1 MNFRTTL
8 IIVILLACL
17 AGTYFLFF
25 QESEDSG
32 SINEKPRIHEVYGL
46 TQERVRQISLAFA
59 DAAYQPL
66 TLVKSDAGAWQLT
79 EPFTAD
85 ASGER
90 VSEML
95 ENLLNKRVKQTLA
108 VTELGQYG
116 LDTPSI
122 TVSLWTE
129 TIGNSTPTVRF
140 LIGKKTINFS
150 VYAKEK
156 SEPHIF
162 LVESSTLD
170 ELAKS
175 PTDLRSRTVLRFN
188 PETVSEIRLMKEA
201 GTTPS
206 GRHALEARTPEEI
219 RCEKIEDTWT
229 MTHPLSAK
237 ADAQEI
243 ETLVSTLG
251 SLQVA
256 TFEADWPGE
265 APAPTLQKYGLHLP
279 RISVILTD
287 ENGMHGLHIGAGTY
301 VKPENRRAVYTL
313 ADDIYA
319 QLNKSVF
326 ALRDKRVLDFQRTAT
341 TRIEIGRTR
350 HGEGEK
356 TDTLRKTE
364 GNENNENIV
373 CVKNFDDTW
382 DLKNP
387 IQTKADTQAID
398 DLVFGV
404 DSLKAIEF
412 VTDAVAN
419 LGLYGLAPPAMQ
431 VSFTQRGEENPA
443 VLLIGNRKDDA
454 VYVKSGD
461 SSQVSLVNRALID
474 NIAHGVAWLRDKQIL
489 NFGIDDINRFALKYD
504 DVSLTCQRLGTNW
517 RLTSPVQE
525 DANNAEINAIL
536 YELDDLRVEKFLPGA
551 PDTTKIG
558 LKPPRMQLSL
568 GFRNGKHAVLQIGE
582 AGASGHFYARLQHEP
597 NVTFLL
603 DSALIPKL
611 KTTLEMLR
619 MP

>member
-8 IIVILLACL
+8 IIIILLACL

-25 QESEDSG
+25 QQSEDSG
-32 SINEKPRIHEVYGL
+32 SINEKPRLHEVYGL
-46 TQERVRQISLAFA
+46 SQERVRQISLAFA
-59 DAAYQPL
+59 DAVYQPL
-66 TLVKSDAGAWQLT
+66 TLVKNNAGAWQLT

-85 ASGER
+85 ANGEK

-116 LDTPSI
+116 LDSPSI

-150 VYAKEK
+150 VYAKET

-162 LVESSTLD
+162 LVESSMLD
-170 ELAKS
+170 DLAKS
-175 PTDLRSRTVLRFN
+175 PTDLRSRTVLQFN
-188 PETVSEIRLMKEA
+188 PETVSEIRLMKGT

-206 GRHALEARTPEEI
+206 GRHAAEI

-237 ADAQEI
+237 ADAREI
-243 ETLVSTLG
+243 ETLFSTLG

-287 ENGMHGLHIGAGTY
+287 ENGAHGLHIGSGTY
-301 VKPENRRAVYTL
+301 VKPENRSAVYTL

-341 TRIEIGRTR
+341 TRIEIERTR
-350 HGEGEK
+350 HGE
-356 TDTLRKTE
+356 KTE
-364 GNENNENIV
+364 GNENIV

-382 DLKNP
+382 NLKNP
-387 IQTKADTQAID
+387 IQTKADAQAID

-412 VTDAVAN
+412 VTDTATN

-431 VSFTQRGEENPA
+431 VSFTQRGEENRA
-443 VLLIGNRKDDA
+443 VLLIGNRKEDA

-474 NIAHGVAWLRDKQIL
+474 NIANGVAWLRDKQIL

-517 RLTSPVQE
+517 RLTVPVQE

-536 YELDDLRVEKFLPGA
+536 YELDDLRVEKFLPDA

-558 LKPPRMQLSL
+558 IRPPRMQLSL

-582 AGASGHFYARLQHEP
+582 ADASGHFYARLQHEP

>member
-1 MNFRTTL
+1 MNFRTTF
-8 IIVILLACL
+8 IIIILLACL

-25 QESEDSG
+25 EESEDSG

-66 TLVKSDAGAWQLT
+66 TLVKNNAGGWQLA
-79 EPFTAD
+79 EPFTA
-85 ASGER
+85 AANGEK

-140 LIGKKTINFS
+140 LLGKKTINFS

-162 LVESSTLD
+162 LIESSTLD
-170 ELAKS
+170 DLAKS
-175 PTDLRSRTVLRFN
+175 PTDLRSRTVLQFN
-188 PETVSEIRLMKEA
+188 PETVSEIRLMK
-201 GTTPS
+201 GTGTIPS
-206 GRHALEARTPEEI
+206 DRHAEEI
-219 RCEKIEDTWT
+219 RCEKIENTWT

-287 ENGMHGLHIGAGTY
+287 EKGTHGLHIGSGTY
-301 VKPENRRAVYTL
+301 VKPENRMAVYTL

-341 TRIEIGRTR
+341 TRIEIERTR
-350 HGEGEK
+350 HGE
-356 TDTLRKTE
+356 KTE
-364 GNENNENIV
+364 GNENIV

-382 DLKNP
+382 NLKNP
-387 IQTKADTQAID
+387 IQTKADAQAID

-412 VTDAVAN
+412 VTDAATN
-419 LGLYGLAPPAMQ
+419 LRLYGLAPPAMR
-431 VSFTQRGEENPA
+431 VSFTQRGEENRA
-443 VLLIGNRKDDA
+443 VLLIGNRKEDA
-454 VYVKSGD
+454 VYVKSED

-474 NIAHGVAWLRDKQIL
+474 NIANGVAWLRDKQIL

-517 RLTSPVQE
+517 RLTVPVQE

-536 YELDDLRVEKFLPGA
+536 YELDDLRVEKFLQDA

-558 LKPPRMQLSL
+558 LKPPRIQLSL

-582 AGASGHFYARLQHEP
+582 ADASGYFYARLQHEP

>member
-8 IIVILLACL
+8 IIIVLLACL

-66 TLVKSDAGAWQLT
+66 TLVRNNTGGWQLT

-85 ASGER
+85 ANGEK

-116 LDTPSI
+116 LDSPSI

-129 TIGNSTPTVRF
+129 TIGDSTPTVRF
-140 LIGKKTINFS
+140 LLGKKTINFS

-162 LVESSTLD
+162 LIESSTLD
-170 ELAKS
+170 DLAKS
-175 PTDLRSRTVLRFN
+175 PTDLRSRTVLQFN
-188 PETVSEIRLMKEA
+188 PETVSEIRLMKGI
-201 GTTPS
+201 GTIPS
-206 GRHALEARTPEEI
+206 DRHAEEI
-219 RCEKIEDTWT
+219 RCEKIDETWT

-237 ADAQEI
+237 ADAREI
-243 ETLVSTLG
+243 ETLFSTLG

-279 RISVILTD
+279 RVSVILTD
-287 ENGMHGLHIGAGTY
+287 EKGTHGLHIGSGTY
-301 VKPENRRAVYTL
+301 VKPENRSAVYTL

-341 TRIEIGRTR
+341 TRIEIERTR
-350 HGEGEK
+350 HGE
-356 TDTLRKTE
+356 KTE
-364 GNENNENIV
+364 GNENIV

-382 DLKNP
+382 DLKTP
-387 IQTKADTQAID
+387 IQTKADAQAID

-412 VTDAVAN
+412 VTDAAAN
-419 LGLYGLAPPAMQ
+419 LRLYGLAPPAMQ

-474 NIAHGVAWLRDKQIL
+474 NIANGVAWLRDKQIL
-489 NFGIDDINRFALKYD
+489 NFGIDDVNRFALKYD

-517 RLTSPVQE
+517 RLTVPVQE

-536 YELDDLRVEKFLPGA
+536 YELDDLRVEKFLPDA

-558 LKPPRMQLSL
+558 LNPPRIQLSL
-568 GFRNGKHAVLQIGE
+568 GFRNGKGAVLQIGE
-582 AGASGHFYARLQHEP
+582 ADASGHFYARLQHEP

>member
-8 IIVILLACL
+8 IIIILLACL

-32 SINEKPRIHEVYGL
+32 SINEKPRIHEVYGFTL
-46 TQERVRQISLAFA
+46 ERVRQISLAFA

-66 TLVKSDAGAWQLT
+66 TLVKNNAGAWQLT

-85 ASGER
+85 ANGEK

-116 LDTPSI
+116 LDSPSI

-129 TIGNSTPTVRF
+129 TVVNSTPTVRF

-162 LVESSTLD
+162 LIESSTLD
-170 ELAKS
+170 DLAKS
-175 PTDLRSRTVLRFN
+175 PTDLRSRTVLQFN
-188 PETVSEIRLMKEA
+188 PETVSEIRLMK
-201 GTTPS
+201 GTGTIPS
-206 GRHALEARTPEEI
+206 DRHAEEI
-219 RCEKIEDTWT
+219 RCEKIDETWT

-243 ETLVSTLG
+243 ETLFSTLG
-251 SLQVA
+251 SLQVE

-279 RISVILTD
+279 RVSVILTD
-287 ENGMHGLHIGAGTY
+287 EKGTHGLHIGSGTY
-301 VKPENRRAVYTL
+301 VKPENRKAVYTL

-341 TRIEIGRTR
+341 TRIEIERTR
-350 HGEGEK
+350 RGAGQK
-356 TDTLRKTE
+356 TDTLRKIE
-364 GNENNENIV
+364 GNENIV

-382 DLKNP
+382 DLKTP
-387 IQTKADTQAID
+387 IQTKADAQAID

-404 DSLKAIEF
+404 DSLKAVEF
-412 VTDAVAN
+412 VTDIATN

-461 SSQVSLVNRALID
+461 SSQVSLVNGALID
-474 NIAHGVAWLRDKQIL
+474 NIANGVAWLRDKQIL

-517 RLTSPVQE
+517 RLTVPVQE
-525 DANNAEINAIL
+525 DANNAKINAIL
-536 YELDDLRVEKFLPGA
+536 YELDDLRVEKFLQDA

-582 AGASGHFYARLQHEP
+582 ADASGHFYARLQHEP

>member
-1 MNFRTTL
+1 MNFRTTF
-8 IIVILLACL
+8 IIIILLACL

-66 TLVKSDAGAWQLT
+66 TLVKNNAGAWQLT

-85 ASGER
+85 ANGEK

-116 LDTPSI
+116 LDSPSI

-162 LVESSTLD
+162 LIESSMLD
-170 ELAKS
+170 DLAKS

-188 PETVSEIRLMKEA
+188 PETVSEIRLMKGT

-206 GRHALEARTPEEI
+206 DRHAEEI

-243 ETLVSTLG
+243 ERLFSTLG

-279 RISVILTD
+279 RVSVILTD
-287 ENGMHGLHIGAGTY
+287 ENGTHGLHIGAETY
-301 VKPENRRAVYTL
+301 VKPENRSAVYTL

-341 TRIEIGRTR
+341 TRIEIEKTR
-350 HGEGEK
+350 HGE
-356 TDTLRKTE
+356 KTE
-364 GNENNENIV
+364 GNESIV

-387 IQTKADTQAID
+387 IQTKADAQAID

-412 VTDAVAN
+412 VTDAATN
-419 LGLYGLAPPAMQ
+419 LGLYGLAPPAMR
-431 VSFTQRGEENPA
+431 VSFTQRGEENRA

-474 NIAHGVAWLRDKQIL
+474 NIANGVAWLRDKQIL

-517 RLTSPVQE
+517 RLTVPVQE

-536 YELDDLRVEKFLPGA
+536 YELDDLRVEKFLPDA

-568 GFRNGKHAVLQIGE
+568 GFRNGKDAVLQIGE
-582 AGASGHFYARLQHEP
+582 ADASGHFYARLQHEP